1 MKLMTQ
7 EQLDNMSYYIH
18 PDLPNTE
25 VYVNDISKIPAKK
38 GIDKSKYILVNP
50 LSNIIAQFEFIESDD
65 PMLYDDVYQL
75 IEDPNIYIQVN
86 DDFGYIVHILNYE
99 HTESKEVG
107 TYQLLSTAM
116 RKAIWLGE

>member
-50 LSNIIAQFEFIESDD
+50 LSNIIAQFEFIESDE

-86 DDFGYIVHILNYE
+86 DDFGYIVHILNDE
-99 HTESKEVG
+99 HTESKEIA

-116 RKAIWLGE
+116 RKAISLNK